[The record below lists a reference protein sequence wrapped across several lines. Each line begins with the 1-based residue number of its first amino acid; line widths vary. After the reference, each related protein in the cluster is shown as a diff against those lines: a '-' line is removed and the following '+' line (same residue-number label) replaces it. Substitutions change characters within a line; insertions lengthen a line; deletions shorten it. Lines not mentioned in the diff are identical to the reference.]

1 MMLIN
6 VQILASIKVGYKL
19 LLNSPRNTLE
29 AHVHLVKETGCG
41 TMLVP
46 AGFPLP
52 VIGKILET
60 TGIRRVDLPGATHWL
75 CDEAAEAYPYHKTYE
90 EARLEPWVVLH
101 TSGSTGMPKPIIQPH
116 ATYSPVDAYTALPS
130 LGLPRTFPWF
140 PAGSRVYLGFP
151 LFHCGGLFVLLP
163 CSIFANFTVVLGPFP
178 PSSEVIQ
185 EIHVHGN
192 VEESLIPPSS
202 LADVAKDPTYIEGL
216 SRLNRITTVSSF
228 SLRTRILSVYTVIR
242 VSRLSRLARPANARF
257 RVVVPCRER

>member
-1 MMLIN
+1 MF
-6 VQILASIKVGYKL
+6 QTLASIKVGYKL

-29 AHVHLVKETGCG
+29 QHVHLVKETGCA

-46 AGFPLP
+46 VGFPLP

-75 CDEAAEAYPYHKTYE
+75 LSYEAAEAYPYHKTYE
-90 EARLEPWVVLH
+90 EARLEPWVAFH
-101 TSGSTGMPKPIIQPH
+101 TSGSTGMPKPIVQSH
-116 ATYSPVDAYTALPS
+116 ATYSPVEAYTALPS

-163 CSIFANFTVVLGPFP
+163 CSIFGKFTVVLGPFP

-185 EIHVHGN
+185 EIHDHGN
-192 VEESLIPPSS
+192 VQESVIAPSS
-202 LADVAKDPTYIEGL
+202 LADLAKDPTYVEGL

-228 SLRTRILSVYTVIR
+228 SHRTRILPMSCIKA
-242 VSRLSRLARPANARF
+242 VSAGEAR
-257 RVVVPCRER
+257 

>member
-1 MMLIN
+1 MLID
-6 VQILASIKVGYKL
+6 VQTLASIKVGYKL

-60 TGIRRVDLPGATHWL
+60 TGIRRVDLPDTTHWL
-75 CDEAAEAYPYHKTYE
+75 CNEAVEAYPYHKTYE

-101 TSGSTGMPKPIIQPH
+101 TSGSTGMPKPITQSH
-116 ATYSPVDAYTALPS
+116 ATYSPVDAYTDLPS
-130 LGLPRTFPWF
+130 LGLSRTFPWF

-178 PSSEVIQ
+178 PSSEMIQ
-185 EIHVHGN
+185 EIHDHGN

-202 LADVAKDPTYIEGL
+202 LVDMAKDRTYIEGL
-216 SRLNRITTVSSF
+216 SRLKRITTVSSF
-228 SLRTRILSVYTVIR
+228 SHRIRFLLVYIAIH
-242 VSRLSRLARPANARF
+242 VSRLSQLAKPANASF